1 VLADDQ
7 ISVTPIGTPTISV
20 PSPLNP
26 EMMHAIDKLTTEF
39 WPGATVIPTMAAGAT
54 DGAYLR
60 NVGIPTYGHSGRV
73 GEIGENRAHGKD
85 ERMQVKSLYESTEYM
100 YRLVKML
107 SGS

>member
-1 VLADDQ
+1 L
-7 ISVTPIGTPTISV
+7 GTPTISS

-26 EMMHAIDKLTTEF
+26 AIMTAVDKLTAEF
-39 WPGATVIPTMAAGAT
+39 WPGAAVIPTMSAGAT

-60 NVGIPTYGHSGRV
+60 NAGIPCYGHSGRV

-107 SGS
+107 SSGS